1 MILRKKSFIFVFVI
15 CIGIIAGSS
24 LILKNRVSGIK
35 DSNTDEN
42 SLFEVDDFLSY
53 SCDESLNESLQRY
66 IDKVPDHVL
75 NAIRSIGYEMELV
88 EEAGADFQLIGV
100 CGVTNTNDKRIL
112 IQAKESKF
120 RRSVVHEIF
129 HAYDDYL
136 SFISE
141 SSEFKKI
148 YESEKEKFKVC
159 DYHSTHYLS
168 NVREYFAEACQEY
181 IYHPDDLKINTPK
194 TYEFI
199 EDCINRVR

>member
-1 MILRKKSFIFVFVI
+1 MRKKSFIVLFAV
-15 CIGIIAGSS
+15 CIGVIATSS
-24 LILKNRVSGIK
+24 LIFKNRVLHTK
-35 DSNTDEN
+35 DFNTDESSQIQIN
-42 SLFEVDDFLSY
+42 PFLSY
-53 SCDESLNESLQRY
+53 SCNESLNKSLKSY

-75 NAIRSIGYEMELV
+75 SDIQSIGYQMELV

-100 CGVTNTNDKRIL
+100 CGITDTKNKRIL

-141 SSEFKKI
+141 SSKFKEI
-148 YESEKEKFKVC
+148 YEIEKENFKVC

-181 IYHPDDLKINTPK
+181 IYHPDDLKANTPR
-194 TYEFI
+194 TYEFVKG
-199 EDCINRVR
+199 CINRVR

>member
-1 MILRKKSFIFVFVI
+1 MILRKKSFILVFVV
-15 CIGIIAGSS
+15 CIGIIVGSS
-24 LILKNRVSGIK
+24 LILKNTMT
-35 DSNTDEN
+35 DSNQ
-42 SLFEVDDFLSY
+42 FEIDDFLSY

-75 NAIRSIGYEMELV
+75 NAIQGIGYQMELV
-88 EEAGADFQLIGV
+88 KEAGANFQLIGV

-141 SSEFKKI
+141 SSEFKEI

>member
-24 LILKNRVSGIK
+24 LILKNTMT
-35 DSNTDEN
+35 DS
-42 SLFEVDDFLSY
+42 SQFEADDFLSY

-66 IDKVPDHVL
+66 IDKVPDYVL
-75 NAIRSIGYEMELV
+75 NAIQSIGYQMELV

-141 SSEFKKI
+141 SSEFKEI

-199 EDCINRVR
+199 EDCINRVQ

>member
-1 MILRKKSFIFVFVI
+1 MT
-15 CIGIIAGSS
+15 
-24 LILKNRVSGIK
+24 
-35 DSNTDEN
+35 DSNQ
-42 SLFEVDDFLSY
+42 FEIDDFLSY

-75 NAIRSIGYEMELV
+75 NAIQGIGYQMELV
-88 EEAGADFQLIGV
+88 KEAGANFQLIGV

-141 SSEFKKI
+141 SSEFKEI

>member
-1 MILRKKSFIFVFVI
+1 MILRKKSFILVFVI

-24 LILKNRVSGIK
+24 LILKDTMT
-35 DSNTDEN
+35 DS
-42 SLFEVDDFLSY
+42 SQFEVDDFLSY

-120 RRSVVHEIF
+120 RKSVVHEIF

-141 SSEFKKI
+141 SSEFKEI

-181 IYHPDDLKINTPK
+181 IYHPDDLKISTPK

>member
-1 MILRKKSFIFVFVI
+1 MRKKSFIVLFAV
-15 CIGIIAGSS
+15 CIGVITASS
-24 LILKNRVSGIK
+24 LIFKNRVSDTK
-35 DSNTDEN
+35 
-42 SLFEVDDFLSY
+42 DFLSY
-53 SCDESLNESLQRY
+53 SCDESLNKSLKNY

-75 NAIRSIGYEMELV
+75 SDIQSIGYQMELV

-100 CGVTNTNDKRIL
+100 CGITDTKNKRIL

-141 SSEFKKI
+141 SSEFKEI
-148 YESEKEKFKVC
+148 YEIEKE
-159 DYHSTHYLS
+159 HSIHYLS

-181 IYHPDDLKINTPK
+181 IYHPDDLKANTPR
-194 TYEFI
+194 TYEFVKG
-199 EDCINRVR
+199 CVNRVR

>member
-1 MILRKKSFIFVFVI
+1 MILRKKSLILVFVV

-24 LILKNRVSGIK
+24 LILKNTMT
-35 DSNTDEN
+35 DSNQ
-42 SLFEVDDFLSY
+42 FEVDDFLSY

-75 NAIRSIGYEMELV
+75 NAIQGIGYQMELV
-88 EEAGADFQLIGV
+88 KEAGANFQLIGV

-141 SSEFKKI
+141 SSEFKEI